1 MANVH
6 AWAGLRDLVHV
17 EMPPAKIL
25 SNAASFHRDETFFT
39 LARIAADLANSDG
52 GVLGE
57 TARSWT
63 RDLLIHRR
71 ASSNPL
77 EAAVSHA
84 VAQLSPERA
93 IAHAHVVFF
102 LQVHTVAKG
111 SASGTIPRDGY

>member
-1 MANVH
+1 MPNVH
-6 AWAGLRDLVHV
+6 SWAGLRDLVHV
-17 EMPPAKIL
+17 EMPATKIL

-63 RDLLIHRR
+63 RDLLTQRR
-71 ASSNPL
+71 GSSNPL

-84 VAQLSPERA
+84 VGQLAPERA

-102 LQVHTVAKG
+102 LQVHAIAKG
-111 SASGTIPRDGY
+111 SASGTIPSD